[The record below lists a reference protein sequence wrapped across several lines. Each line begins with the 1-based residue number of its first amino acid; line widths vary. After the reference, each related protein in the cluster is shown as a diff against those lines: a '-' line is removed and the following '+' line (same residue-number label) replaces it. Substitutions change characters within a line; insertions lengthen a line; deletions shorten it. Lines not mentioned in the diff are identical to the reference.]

1 MSLRRIG
8 VLTAGGD
15 APGLNAVVRAVVKQA
30 NQRGVEVVGFMDG
43 FTGLIKQRH
52 KVLDPAS
59 ISGILPRGGTILGT
73 SNKDNPF
80 NYEGR
85 DLGPEIVKYLKEL
98 GIECLIFIGG
108 DGSMS
113 VAKSFLELGL
123 PTVGVPKTIDN
134 DLGATDQTFGFD
146 TAVGVATEALDRLH
160 TTAEAHHR
168 IMVLEVMGRYTG
180 WIALASGIAGGAD
193 AILIPEIPFSFDFV
207 ARRIIKRK
215 HDGKHFSIVVV
226 AEGARTPEGEMVVAR
241 TIADSHE
248 KLRLGGIGNVVGA
261 KLEELTGLETRVTVL
276 GHIQRGGSPT
286 PFDRILA
293 TRYGVH
299 AANLAIDGRYGRMV
313 ALRSNTITDVPLTE
327 AGVSRPVPLDSDMV
341 RTAKA
346 VGISFG
352 DE

>member
-1 MSLRRIG
+1 VRRIG

-15 APGLNAVVRAVVKQA
+15 APALNAVVRAVVKQA
-30 NQRGVEVVGFMDG
+30 QARGAEVIGFMDG
-43 FTGLIKQRH
+43 FTGLIKQNSR
-52 KVLDPAS
+52 VLDSAA

-80 NYEGR
+80 DYNGKNLGEEIVR
-85 DLGPEIVKYLKEL
+85 DVKDLGV
-98 GIECLIFIGG
+98 ECLVFIGG

-146 TAVGVATEALDRLH
+146 TAVGIATEALDRLH
-160 TTAEAHHR
+160 TTAESHHR

-193 AILIPEIPFSFDFV
+193 AILIPEIPFTYENV
-207 ARRIIKRK
+207 ARRIKQRK
-215 HDGKHFSIVVV
+215 HAGKPFSIVVV
-226 AEGARTPEGEMVVAR
+226 AEGAKTPGGEMVVAR

-248 KLRLGGIGNVVGA
+248 KIRLGGIAHVVGA
-261 KLEELTGLETRVTVL
+261 HLEEMTGLETRVTVL

-286 PFDRILA
+286 SFDRLLG

-299 AANLAIDGRYGRMV
+299 AANLALDGNYGRMV
-313 ALRSNTITDVPLTE
+313 ALRNNTITDVPLTD
-327 AGVSRPVPLDSDMV
+327 AAMSRPVPLDCDLV
-341 RTAKA
+341 KAARA

-352 DE
+352 DQ

>member
-1 MSLRRIG
+1 MRRIG

-15 APGLNAVVRAVVKQA
+15 APALNAVVRAVVKQA
-30 NQRGVEVVGFMDG
+30 QVRGAEVIGFMDG
-43 FTGLIKQRH
+43 FTGLIKQNC
-52 KVLDPAS
+52 KVLDHAA

-80 NYEGR
+80 NYEGKN
-85 DLGPEIVKYLKEL
+85 LGEEIVRYVKDL

-160 TTAEAHHR
+160 TTAESHHR

-193 AILIPEIPFSFDFV
+193 AILIPEIPFTYENV
-207 ARRIIKRK
+207 ARRIKQRK
-215 HDGKHFSIVVV
+215 HAGKPFSIVVV
-226 AEGARTPEGEMVVAR
+226 AEGAKTPDGEMIVAR

-248 KLRLGGIGNVVGA
+248 KIRLGGIAHVVGA
-261 KLEELTGLETRVTVL
+261 HLEDMTGLETRVTVL

-286 PFDRILA
+286 PYDRILG

-299 AANLAIDGRYGRMV
+299 AANLALDGTYGRMV
-313 ALRSNTITDVPLTE
+313 ALRNNAITDVPLTD
-327 AGVSRPVPLDSDMV
+327 AGMSRPVPPDSDMV
-341 RTAKA
+341 RTAKS
-346 VGISFG
+346 VGITFG

>member
-1 MSLRRIG
+1 MRRIG

-30 NQRGVEVVGFMDG
+30 NIRGVEVLGFMDG

-52 KVLDPAS
+52 RVLDTAT

-80 NYEGR
+80 NYEGK
-85 DLGPEIVKYLKEL
+85 DLGPEIVKYLQEL
-98 GIECLIFIGG
+98 DVECLIFIGG

-113 VAKSFLELGL
+113 VAKMFLELGL

-146 TAVGVATEALDRLH
+146 TAIGVATDALDRLH
-160 TTAEAHHR
+160 TTAASHHR

-180 WIALASGIAGGAD
+180 WIALASGIAGGAH
-193 AILIPEIPFSFDFV
+193 AILIPEIPFSFELV
-207 ARRIIKRK
+207 SRRIKERK
-215 HDGKHFSIVVV
+215 HMGKPFSIVVV
-226 AEGARTPEGEMVVAR
+226 AEGAKTPSGEMMVAR

-248 KLRLGGIGNVVGA
+248 KVRLGGIGNVVGA

-286 PFDRILA
+286 PYDRILA

-299 AANLAIDGRYGRMV
+299 AANLAVDAQYGRMV
-313 ALRSNTITDVPLTE
+313 ALRGTLITDVPLTD
-327 AGVSRPVPLDSDMV
+327 AGMSRPVPPDGDLV
-341 RTAKA
+341 RAAKA
-346 VGISFG
+346 VGITFG